1 MNKFLALIMG
11 IAMVLVT
18 PTAAD
23 AAPPLSDCE
32 FKGVTNIFA
41 GTDDEVE
48 IDCRRNG
55 MRIQKVQ
62 MNTVAEY
69 REMKR
74 FLTEHLTP
82 QHDHD
87 GYPAALCKTDNG
99 SRLVDLAY
107 WYYPKYKGI
116 NKQERNRYTEWLLR
130 YADRRD
136 CRVFQEG

>member
-48 IDCRRNG
+48 IVPGAEQNTFRENDCRRNG

-69 REMKR
+69 R
-74 FLTEHLTP
+74 
-82 QHDHD
+82 
-87 GYPAALCKTDNG
+87 
-99 SRLVDLAY
+99 
-107 WYYPKYKGI
+107 
-116 NKQERNRYTEWLLR
+116 
-130 YADRRD
+130 
-136 CRVFQEG
+136 